1 MKSDGQAKVAADL
14 KTMGGKKY
22 TSDRDDFDCAHEDTT
37 RTESNSKLL
46 RFKEAPDELESTS
59 TKDVNPRLQCKH
71 IVFVNVSNETNGI
84 AETTASNICYEDRSC
99 QVDDTI
105 LADAASSATRRDSL
119 RHQSTQVYGDDLS
132 SAQRCLQSTT
142 DISGEAGGVQ
152 VTTFASSGNSGDL
165 QCETNA
171 SDGQEHDVVHSD
183 IPVVT
188 SEINERDTNDTQML
202 RRRPLLGRLSLRQS
216 TMLSLMNQETD
227 IHQQRD
233 HLLRLEEELLNKQD
247 ELESRKEALDRYSEE
262 VRTRPGT
269 ARRYVHGQ
277 VQRGGTYTARYSE
290 EVRTRPG
297 TARRYVHGQ
306 VQRGGTY
313 TARYSEEV
321 RTRPAHSRR
330 PLCRDSLRRRF
341 IGRAGNHLIILYFIF
356 AMSNFRRRYITL
368 SLLTV
373 YMA

>member
-1 MKSDGQAKVAADL
+1 MATRTIKDADDILDVPTASPIIQKTDTVMVNGGSPDATIVTSRGTTIVKVAENSNQDSDKLPHFIKYRHCKTVRKHRHFCAKSHPRATCNGSMHDTRSKCVWCSSLDRVKHKGKMKSDGQAKVAADL

-202 RRRPLLGRLSLRQS
+202 RRVQS
-216 TMLSLMNQETD
+216 GTEATRETFKKTT
-227 IHQQRD
+227 IQNVASIFA
-233 HLLRLEEELLNKQD
+233 HLLLK
-247 ELESRKEALDRYSEE
+247 SY
-262 VRTRPGT
+262 
-269 ARRYVHGQ
+269 
-277 VQRGGTYTARYSE
+277 
-290 EVRTRPG
+290 
-297 TARRYVHGQ
+297 
-306 VQRGGTY
+306 
-313 TARYSEEV
+313 
-321 RTRPAHSRR
+321 
-330 PLCRDSLRRRF
+330 
-341 IGRAGNHLIILYFIF
+341 LIFLK
-356 AMSNFRRRYITL
+356 T
-368 SLLTV
+368 
-373 YMA
+373 